1 MKFDIDLPAK
11 YAVGT
16 LHSEGIPSIGKNV
29 TFEVVGWYINHHK
42 EPGVM
47 RYIKDGNALAIR
59 EVDHFV
65 LLKKKEERKGA
76 ARRIQIVKPARR
88 VTPIPRLKGKPIG
101 GPLKRVKATAIEGLI
116 KIGLLTPEEATKIFG
131 PKEDPRVPRKVPK
144 VIDLLNMDHSKPDD
158 PFG

>member
-1 MKFDIDLPAK
+1 MKLDVTLPAE
-11 YAVGT
+11 YAAGT
-16 LHSEGIPSIGKNV
+16 VHQEGLRNLGRNV

-59 EVDHFV
+59 EVDPSV
-65 LLKKKEERKGA
+65 LLKKKEEQKRA
-76 ARRIQIVKPARR
+76 TSRIQIVKPARR

-101 GPLKRVKATAIEGLI
+101 GPLKRVKAAAIEGLI
-116 KIGLLTPEEATKIFG
+116 KIGLLTPDEATKIFG

-158 PFG
+158 PFD